1 MRRILAVL
9 ALVLLGAAQTA
20 SQTLGGRQIKVVLEF
35 RQSATQ
41 SRDAAQDSGRVI
53 ITERSGPRVSGGIT
67 AESTERKVA
76 RSTGIFTIV
85 QDGDESTLLV
95 ASQVPY
101 AEVTYYRDY
110 LARTGHFAAGVAFT
124 EAGTAL
130 KVRASVMPDNHVRIR
145 LTPTISWF
153 AGDRSGIIEVQ
164 QASTQLVVPNGRP
177 VAIGGAT
184 TQVDELT
191 RQILGVA
198 ASRSSSE
205 SLFTLTATVRD

>member
-9 ALVLLGAAQTA
+9 ALILLGPAETEL
-20 SQTLGGRQIKVVLEF
+20 QTLSSRQIRVVLEF

-41 SRDAAQDSGRVI
+41 SRDAAQGSGRVI
-53 ITERSGPRVSGGIT
+53 ITERSGPRVSGGIA

-85 QDGDESTLLV
+85 QDGGESTLLV

-101 AEVTYYRDY
+101 VEVTYYRDY

-124 EAGTAL
+124 EVGTSL
-130 KVRASVMPDNHVRIR
+130 KVRASVLPENQVRVR

-164 QASTQLVVPNGRP
+164 QASTELVVPNGRP

-184 TQVDELT
+184 SRVDELT
-191 RQILGVA
+191 RQILGVT